1 MTVVSPAAVVVM
13 GVCGCGKSTIG
24 QGIAQALGFPFL
36 EGDAFHPA
44 ASIARMA
51 AGVPLDDADRW
62 PWLDQM
68 GETLGRTAREQGG
81 VIATCSALKR
91 IYRDRLCA
99 TAAMPLRLVCLVGS
113 RELIAGRMAARTGH
127 YMPLGLL
134 DSQLA
139 ILELPAS
146 DEDALLL
153 DLREAADG
161 LIERA
166 VTHLRSPASA
176 HHTVSRPQPVG

>member
-1 MTVVSPAAVVVM
+1 M

-24 QGIAQALGFPFL
+24 QGIATALHVSFL

-44 ASIARMA
+44 ANVAKMA
-51 AGVPLDDADRW
+51 AGIPFGDVDRW
-62 PWLDQM
+62 SWLDR
-68 GETLGRTAREQGG
+68 LGDALGHAACEHGG
-81 VIATCSALKR
+81 AVAACSALKR
-91 IYRDRLCA
+91 VYRDRLRAAAA
-99 TAAMPLRLVCLVGS
+99 TPLRLVCLVGS
-113 RELIAGRMAARTGH
+113 REQIAGRMAARTGH

-153 DLREAADG
+153 DLREAAG
-161 LIERA
+161 ELIEHA
-166 VTHLRSPASA
+166 VAHLRSHPSVN
-176 HHTVSRPQPVG
+176 HPISQPQPVG

>member
-1 MTVVSPAAVVVM
+1 MTAVSPAAVVVM

-24 QGIAQALGFPFL
+24 QGIATAMHVSFL

-44 ASIARMA
+44 ANVAKMA
-51 AGVPLDDADRW
+51 AGIPLDDADRW
-62 PWLDQM
+62 PWLDRR
-68 GETLGRTAREQGG
+68 GEALGRAAREHGG
-81 VIATCSALKR
+81 AIAACSALKHV
-91 IYRDRLCA
+91 YRDRLRA
-99 TAAMPLRLVCLVGS
+99 AAAMPLRLVCLVGS
-113 RELIAGRMAARTGH
+113 RELIADRMAARAGH

-153 DLREAADG
+153 DLREAAG
-161 LIERA
+161 ELIAHA
-166 VTHLRSPASA
+166 VTHLRSQPSA
-176 HHTVSRPQPVG
+176 IYST